1 MKDVAPADKAAVAV
15 RVVRAADAGQVA
27 KPDRAAVKVALA
39 EKASALVVRQWN
51 SGEDFRNSCLRH
63 HSDAGDAVRL

>member
-1 MKDVAPADKAAVAV
+1 MAPADKAAVAV

-51 SGEDFRNSCLRH
+51 SEGAFRNSCLRH
-63 HSDAGDAVRL
+63 HNDARDAVRM